1 MSRLGGQLVGL
12 GAVRTHLH
20 HPRLHRWGD
29 LLDEH
34 PQSWRRRHAPEHEGR
49 VAVVD
54 GQMGEHGHPVVARS
68 VRAFRPALLG
78 KSKSQRRSCHLRSW
92 KIQ

>member
-1 MSRLGGQLVGL
+1 MSRLGGQLAGL

-20 HPRLHRWGD
+20 HPRLHRRGD

-49 VAVVD
+49 ETVVD
-54 GQMGEHGHPVVARS
+54 GEMGEHGHPVVARS